1 MRCLACKA
9 LFRVKTSWDN
19 LFIKKNY
26 YLCDN
31 CIIKYPA
38 KYTYV
43 AIPFDSLI
51 HIFSVFDTS
60 YDVNPISFILEREYL
75 FKFISTKYNLKKVVF
90 LYFDSFKEMM
100 ENKECINTL
109 ALLKREIV
117 VMLTY
122 FSKY

>member
-51 HIFSVFDTS
+51 QIYSVFDTS

-75 FKFISTKYNLKKVVF
+75 YYFILKRYNLNKVVF
-90 LYFDSFKEMM
+90 LYFDTFKEMM
-100 ENKECINTL
+100 ENEEQLNYL
-109 ALLKREIV
+109 SLLKREIV

>member
-38 KYTYV
+38 KYTYA

-51 HIFSVFDTS
+51 QIYSVFDTS
-60 YDVNPISFILEREYL
+60 YDVNPVSFILEREYL
-75 FKFISTKYNLKKVVF
+75 FSFILKKYNLNKVIF
-90 LYFDSFKEMM
+90 LYFDTFKEMM
-100 ENKECINTL
+100 QNEDAINYL
-109 ALLKREIV
+109 SLLKREIV

>member
-1 MRCLACKA
+1 M
-9 LFRVKTSWDN
+9 FRVKTSWDN

-60 YDVNPISFILEREYL
+60 YDVNPVSFILEREYL
-75 FKFISTKYNLKKVVF
+75 YNFILKKYNLNKVIF
-90 LYFDSFKEMM
+90 LYFDTFKEMM
-100 ENKECINTL
+100 ENEEQLNCL
-109 ALLKREIV
+109 SSLKKEIV

-122 FSKY
+122 FSKC

>member
-1 MRCLACKA
+1 M
-9 LFRVKTSWDN
+9 FRVKTSWDN

-51 HIFSVFDTS
+51 QIFTVFDTS
-60 YDVNPISFILEREYL
+60 YDVNPISFIWEREYL
-75 FKFISTKYNLKKVVF
+75 FSFILKKYNLNKVIF
-90 LYFDSFKEMM
+90 LYFDTFKEMM
-100 ENKECINTL
+100 QNEDAINYL
-109 ALLKREIV
+109 SLLKREIV